1 MMESFIKYWLAVDSE
16 AGSGEM
22 QDWSNGDWVWI
33 RPTARDGPKQ
43 QPRWRRIGGMD
54 APGGTRRFPADR
66 DHRDHRDHGDEAER
80 RCCCNLHAMF
90 MCCTAALL
98 HRCIAAQL
106 RGAAGSEIRL
116 AASFREVGKPAM
128 VVSC

>member
-1 MMESFIKYWLAVDSE
+1 VKQEVERCRTGAMAIGCGFGRRQETVQSSSRGGGGLEEWMRR
-16 AGSGEM
+16 AGREGFLQIETIGTIGTM
-22 QDWSNGDWVWI
+22 GMRQNGDAVA
-33 RPTARDGPKQ
+33 TC
-43 QPRWRRIGGMD
+43 M
-54 APGGTRRFPADR
+54 
-66 DHRDHRDHGDEAER
+66 
-80 RCCCNLHAMF
+80 RCLC
-90 MCCTAALL
+90 AALL

>member
-16 AGSGEM
+16 AESGEM

-66 DHRDHRDHGDEAER
+66 DHRDEAER

-98 HRCIAAQL
+98 RN
-106 RGAAGSEIRL
+106 
-116 AASFREVGKPAM
+116 
-128 VVSC
+128 